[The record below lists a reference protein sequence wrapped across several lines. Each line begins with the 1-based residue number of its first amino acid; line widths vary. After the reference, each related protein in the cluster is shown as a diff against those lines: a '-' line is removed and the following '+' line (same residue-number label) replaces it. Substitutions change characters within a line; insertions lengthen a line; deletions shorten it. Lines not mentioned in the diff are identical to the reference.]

1 MSENKP
7 NSGHV
12 TVYDATYNLLRK
24 LGLTTMFGNPGS
36 TEQPFLKNFP
46 KDFQYVLGLQEAS
59 VVAMA
64 DGFAQATRKP
74 VLVNLHT
81 SAGTGNGMGNIMTAY
96 QNKTPLIIT
105 AGQQTREMILCEPL
119 LTNRDE
125 TMLPR
130 PWVKWAYQP
139 VRAQDVPAAIMK
151 AYAIALQPPAGPV
164 YLSIP
169 LDDWD
174 QPALGDAVVR
184 TVSDR
189 FAPDPAR
196 LAQFAVRIRN
206 SKNPALVYGQEI
218 ERSGGWEEGIKF
230 AEQLRTP
237 VFLAPF
243 AERASFP
250 QTHPQFQGMLPI
262 AVGPLSE
269 RLKGHDLVIVI
280 GAPIFRYY
288 PYIAGDYLP
297 EGAEL
302 LQITSD
308 PADAGAAAVG
318 DSLLADAKL
327 ALKALID
334 LVPKNSGRPL
344 PTPLN
349 IECKLPSRPNSPLT
363 ALEAFAALS
372 ELRPKDA
379 ILVLETASNSAD
391 LLQCWP
397 TLEPDSYFTFASGGL
412 GWNTPAAVGIA
423 LAQKKS
429 GSGRLVVAVIGD
441 GALQYSVQSLYT
453 AAQLKL
459 KLIYIVPCN
468 AEYAILKEFA
478 VFEKTPNVPA
488 LELPGLDIVSTAKGF
503 GCIAVQSETTEEIK
517 EAFTTALGADGPTVI
532 AIPIARED
540 RPLVPS
546 AAE

>member
-1 MSENKP
+1 
-7 NSGHV
+7 
-12 TVYDATYNLLRK
+12 
-24 LGLTTMFGNPGS
+24 
-36 TEQPFLKNFP
+36 
-46 KDFQYVLGLQEAS
+46 
-59 VVAMA
+59 
-64 DGFAQATRKP
+64 
-74 VLVNLHT
+74 
-81 SAGTGNGMGNIMTAY
+81 MGNIMTAY

-184 TVSDR
+184 
-189 FAPDPAR
+189 
-196 LAQFAVRIRN
+196 LAQFAARIRN

-218 ERSGGWEEGIKF
+218 ERSGGWEEGIKL

-262 AVGPLSE
+262 AVGPLSK

-349 IECKLPSRPNSPLT
+349 IESELPSHPNSPLT
-363 ALEAFAALS
+363 ALEVFAALS
-372 ELRPKDA
+372 ELRPKNA
-379 ILVLETASNSAD
+379 ILVQETASNSAD

-412 GWNTPAAVGIA
+412 GWNAPAAVGIA
-423 LAQKKS
+423 LAQEKS
-429 GSGRLVVAVIGD
+429 GSGRPVVAVIGD
-441 GALQYSVQSLYT
+441 GALQYSIQSLYT

-478 VFEKTPNVPA
+478 VLEKTPNVPA
-488 LELPGLDIVSTAKGF
+488 LDLPGLDIVSTAKGF

-532 AIPIARED
+532 AIPTARED